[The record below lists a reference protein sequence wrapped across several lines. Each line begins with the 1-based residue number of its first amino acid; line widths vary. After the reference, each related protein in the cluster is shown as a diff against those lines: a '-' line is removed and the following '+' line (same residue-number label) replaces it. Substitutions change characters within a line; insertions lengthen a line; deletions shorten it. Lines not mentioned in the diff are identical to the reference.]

1 MNKKLIFRAWYYF
14 RTGWA
19 TYFTFLFASVNTLVV
34 TYYLAIEKIPGLQV
48 IFPSFF
54 TYVAIVTSAGIP
66 LLVLAGYIHFKKIPT
81 YTSELD
87 IGAESNQWIFKLQP
101 GYMLKVTY
109 PMHRMMTIMM
119 LKLLNNEKLND
130 EELTEIKKILKD
142 LDTLIAGGYISKPK
156 NMR

>member
-1 MNKKLIFRAWYYF
+1 M
-14 RTGWA
+14 
-19 TYFTFLFASVNTLVV
+19 V
-34 TYYLAIEKIPGLQV
+34 TYYLAIEKIPGLQI

-101 GYMLKVTY
+101 GYMIKVTY

-119 LKLLNNEKLND
+119 LKLLNNEKLGPR
-130 EELTEIKKILKD
+130 LALKRKAAKYIAKKVQLRRVMLKKIIAKARKIRRSNEKRERFYSKQLLKQAN
-142 LDTLIAGGYISKPK
+142 LFIYG
-156 NMR
+156 